1 MGGQSES
8 CLNHL
13 LLIQLFE
20 SRSLQAVH
28 STRTSKTP
36 VKDQFYSWTCGPET
50 ECFKFLLGVCGV
62 FVLRRRLEVDRNRTC
77 FSSLLLAVEKER
89 INWRKEAAHNAIDPH
104 GRFRYHH
111 FPGDRQVAGWC
122 ADRLV
127 GLTRGTIAADPRTQ
141 SAPADRLADEGALPL
156 RYFPRLLMYTRRS
169 SESPG

>member
-104 GRFRYHH
+104 GRFRWNSSGCPIALRAWRTAPTRPYSASAVYSPRFAWGGRPHRR
-111 FPGDRQVAGWC
+111 FFFVCDRG
-122 ADRLV
+122 
-127 GLTRGTIAADPRTQ
+127 
-141 SAPADRLADEGALPL
+141 
-156 RYFPRLLMYTRRS
+156 
-169 SESPG
+169 